1 MQRIETNVTTGETK
15 VIDLPPEE
23 VAALQA
29 AALANFPNVKADFI
43 RFVKQEAGTLTQR
56 VLSGLES
63 EYELAEGEAAAY
75 KAAGYPATP
84 IPSSVQDEIASKA
97 AKGITVTATVACD
110 TILAAATGW
119 REAQSAL
126 RRNRLTTASAAN
138 VAADAATLN
147 VVRKQWADFVAA
159 LTTAL
164 GL

>member
-1 MQRIETNVTTGETK
+1 MHRIETNVTTGETK
-15 VIDLPPEE
+15 VINLPPEE
-23 VAALQA
+23 VAALEA
-29 AALANFPNVKADFI
+29 AAIADFPNVKANFI
-43 RFVKQEAGTLTQR
+43 RSVKQEAGTLTQR

-126 RRNRLTTASAAN
+126 RRNRLTIASAAD
-138 VAADAATLN
+138 VAADAAALN